1 MYCLAPVANTAP
13 CILTI
18 LLSHPGATNKFFE
31 IIKAETTKEYA

>member
-1 MYCLAPVANTAP
+1 
-13 CILTI
+13 